1 MKEHK
6 HLGAYGIIIK
16 DDNLKFGIITV
27 DLTDIIAPNGE
38 QLYKGFK
45 KSAENCKG
53 KVAYNEDILISIVG
67 LSISSVDGVKVKYK
81 KNDKSKLEGVKILS
95 DKDGIHVDVTVDLYY
110 GYNIPEVAYF
120 IQQNIKHNVES
131 MSKFKIASVDVHVD
145 SVEFNDEAN
154 KN

>member
-1 MKEHK
+1 M
-6 HLGAYGIIIK
+6 A
-16 DDNLKFGIITV
+16 
-27 DLTDIIAPNGE
+27 
-38 QLYKGFK
+38 LYKGFK
-45 KSAENCKG
+45 KSTENCKG